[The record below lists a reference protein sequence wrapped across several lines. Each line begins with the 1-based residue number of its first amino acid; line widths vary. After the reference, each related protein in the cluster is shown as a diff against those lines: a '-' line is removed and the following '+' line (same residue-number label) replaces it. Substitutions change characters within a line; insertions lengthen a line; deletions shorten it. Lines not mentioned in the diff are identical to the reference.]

1 MRTFKLNAVMACL
14 AFSLPVYAQQV
25 STPAEQEKANATAQQ
40 PAQTDAEAQQAQQNN
55 EQQDLEIIQVKGVKT
70 ADLKARDLERMK
82 DGFSS
87 VISTDELGNFVDQ
100 NVAESL
106 RRLPGVTLQ
115 RSEGEGKF
123 VAVRGLGPS
132 FVTVNMNGAEMAG
145 AGEDRAVSLDALPA
159 DLLGTIEVLKSLT
172 PDQNLNSIGGT
183 VNVKA
188 ISAFD
193 RGKETLN
200 LKIQDAYN
208 ELRESHSPRFSLNGT
223 ELLMGD
229 KIGIGYALSYEDR
242 ETLIDETRHHS
253 TNEMKFYRA
262 DFPLTDEDIAADNLG
277 PEILGPSQLELRRE
291 IADRTRTAGALNVEY
306 KPSDD
311 AYYYVKGTYTKYED
325 GDFALREFYD
335 FQDAGSFGNDEIIY
349 VNDQTKEFILSDI
362 DVFHQHFIQ
371 ESTNETTTFSVGGR
385 NTFDKTWILDYEYAR
400 SKSEE
405 DSRGDRRVQFRERD
419 LIVYGQGLRNTIN
432 ARVMSPEE
440 AAAFAGLDYTDDMFG
455 SSGRGDA
462 SDLSNFAFDNLF
474 LEGGVRTDDLESF
487 QFNLRKDV
495 YSDYINYV
503 KVGGLFT
510 QRFHERDKNRWSF
523 DPSAD
528 DCNDDQACIDV
539 VNSSLA
545 DYPSAIPANSD
556 FQYPFESAATVDAMV
571 DVTRQTV
578 ESATNGEESIE
589 STKGDYTINEDTK
602 ALYAMTE
609 IPLGMDAT
617 LITGVRWVETEF
629 ASTGFMSLENDDFE
643 FNGAGNGSLDIAIP
657 LPEASIK
664 YSEFFPS
671 AHIRYEPTENI
682 LVRGAVWTSFTRPS
696 FKQARG
702 YATFDSDIELCPPA
716 SDNCD
721 DSQGGAS
728 IRQLQDYILASDNAL
743 DVGNP
748 NLTAMTSINY
758 DASLSWYASEDLFME
773 IGLFYKD
780 IENFI
785 VDVNGIS
792 MSLADLPVRLPVN
805 QVTEFVIPQDL
816 VMDEIN
822 ITLNGDKAKVYGVEL
837 SYNQYFENGFFIQSN
852 ATFLDSDARL
862 DGTVRQGSVPLPD
875 QADQT
880 FNLTLGWE
888 NEVFSARLITNYRSD
903 ILEQIGSCPVS
914 ADLADAKACKVWG
927 DQYQAGYTSVDM
939 KLKYDVSENVQLY
952 FDALNLTSA
961 EDLRY
966 FEGNEYSGGNILY
979 QKEVYG
985 QTYQLGATIKFY

>member
-208 ELRESHSPRFSLNGT
+208 ELREAHSPRFSLNGT

-229 KIGIGYALSYEDR
+229 KIGIGYAFSYEDR

-253 TNEMKFYRA
+253 SNEMKFYRA

-277 PEILGPSQLELRRE
+277 PEILGPAQLEMRRE

-432 ARVMSPEE
+432 ARAMSPEE

-545 DYPSAIPANSD
+545 DYPSAFPANSD
-556 FQYPFESAATVDAMV
+556 FQYPFESASTVDAMV

-589 STKGDYTINEDTK
+589 STKGDNTINEDTK

-609 IPLGMDAT
+609 NTLGIDAT

-643 FNGAGNGSLDIAIP
+643 FNGAG
-657 LPEASIK
+657 
-664 YSEFFPS
+664 
-671 AHIRYEPTENI
+671 
-682 LVRGAVWTSFTRPS
+682 
-696 FKQARG
+696 
-702 YATFDSDIELCPPA
+702 
-716 SDNCD
+716 
-721 DSQGGAS
+721 
-728 IRQLQDYILASDNAL
+728 
-743 DVGNP
+743 
-748 NLTAMTSINY
+748 
-758 DASLSWYASEDLFME
+758 
-773 IGLFYKD
+773 
-780 IENFI
+780 
-785 VDVNGIS
+785 
-792 MSLADLPVRLPVN
+792 
-805 QVTEFVIPQDL
+805 
-816 VMDEIN
+816 
-822 ITLNGDKAKVYGVEL
+822 
-837 SYNQYFENGFFIQSN
+837 
-852 ATFLDSDARL
+852 
-862 DGTVRQGSVPLPD
+862 
-875 QADQT
+875 
-880 FNLTLGWE
+880 
-888 NEVFSARLITNYRSD
+888 
-903 ILEQIGSCPVS
+903 
-914 ADLADAKACKVWG
+914 
-927 DQYQAGYTSVDM
+927 
-939 KLKYDVSENVQLY
+939 
-952 FDALNLTSA
+952 
-961 EDLRY
+961 
-966 FEGNEYSGGNILY
+966 
-979 QKEVYG
+979 
-985 QTYQLGATIKFY
+985 

>member
-14 AFSLPVYAQQV
+14 AFSLPVYAQQ
-25 STPAEQEKANATAQQ
+25 AEQQDKTAETQPVATD
-40 PAQTDAEAQQAQQNN
+40 TEQQANN
-55 EQQDLEIIQVKGVKT
+55 QEQDLEIIQVKGVKT

-145 AGEDRAVSLDALPA
+145 AGEDRAVGLDAIPA

-193 RGKETLN
+193 RGKSTLN
-200 LKIQDAYN
+200 LKVQDAYN

-223 ELLMGD
+223 QLLFD
-229 KIGIGYALSYEDR
+229 NTIGLGFAVSYEDR
-242 ETLIDETRHHS
+242 ETLVDETRHHS
-253 TNEMKFYRA
+253 SNEMKFYQA
-262 DFPLTDEDIAADNLG
+262 DFGVSDEDIAAGNLG
-277 PEILGPSQLELRRE
+277 PEILGPAQLEYRRE

-306 KPSDD
+306 QPSDN

-335 FQDAGSFGNDEIIY
+335 FQDAGSFGNEEILF
-349 VNDQTKEFILSDI
+349 VNGDTKEFILSDI

-371 ESTNETTTFSVGGR
+371 ESTNETTTFSLGGR
-385 NTFDKTWILDYEYAR
+385 NTFNDSWTLDYEYAK

-419 LIVYGQGLRNTIN
+419 LIVYGQGGRRNIS

-440 AAAFAGLDYTDDMFG
+440 AATFAGLPYTDGMFG
-455 SSGRGDA
+455 NSARGDA
-462 SDLSNFAFDNLF
+462 SDLNNWQFDNLF
-474 LEGGVRTDDLESF
+474 LEGGLRVDDLESW
-487 QFNLRKDV
+487 QVNLRKDV
-495 YSDYINYV
+495 YNDYINYI

-510 QRFHERDKNRWSF
+510 TRYYARDKNRWSF
-523 DPSAD
+523 DPSPE
-528 DCNDDQACIDV
+528 DCSGDQACIDA

-545 DYPSAIPANSD
+545 DYPSAIPAGSD
-556 FQYPFESAATVDAMV
+556 FQYPFESAAIVDAIT

-578 ESATNGEESIE
+578 ELATNGEESIE
-589 STKGDYTINEDTK
+589 STKGDYAIDEDTK
-602 ALYAMTE
+602 AIYAMTE
-609 IPLGMDAT
+609 FPLGMDAT
-617 LITGVRWVETEF
+617 IITGVRWVETEF

-671 AHIRYEPTENI
+671 VHLRYEPTENI
-682 LVRGAVWTSFTRPS
+682 LVRGAIWSSFTRPS
-696 FKQARG
+696 FSQARA
-702 YATFDSDIELCPPA
+702 YATFDSDIELCPPG
-716 SDNCD
+716 SNNCD

-728 IRQLQDYILASDNAL
+728 IQQLQDYILASDNTL

-758 DASLSWYASEDLFME
+758 DASLSWYASENLFME
-773 IGLFYKD
+773 IGVFYKD

-785 VDVNGIS
+785 IEVNGIG
-792 MSLADLPVRLPVN
+792 MSLADLPVTLPVN

-816 VMDEIN
+816 YMDEIN
-822 ITLNGDKAKVYGVEL
+822 ITLNGDKAKVYGIEL
-837 SYNQYFENGFFIQSN
+837 SYNQYFENGFFVQSN
-852 ATFLDSDARL
+852 ATFLNSDARL
-862 DGTVRQGSVPLPD
+862 DGTVRQGSMPLPD

-880 FNLTLGWE
+880 FNLTVGWE
-888 NEVFSARLITNYRSD
+888 NEVFSARLITNYRSE
-903 ILEQIGSCPVS
+903 ILEQIGSCPETAQLDDV
-914 ADLADAKACKVWG
+914 KGCKIWG
-927 DQYQAGYTSVDM
+927 DQYQAGYTSVDA
-939 KLKYDVSENVQLY
+939 KFKYDLTENIQLY
-952 FDALNLTSA
+952 FDALNLTSQ
-961 EDLRY
+961 EDLR
-966 FEGNEYSGGNILY
+966 FFKGNEYSGGNILY